1 MVDEP
6 DQLKTRI
13 QQIFVVLHLLLEED
27 LIIRRKLIWFF
38 STDVQGVFL
47 GFFDMS
53 LKLEDFI
60 LDQSSVFLN
69 DFVSLENVI
78 VLNLDFIF
86 LVNAV
91 IDLVLN
97 KLAGES

>member
-1 MVDEP
+1 LVDEP